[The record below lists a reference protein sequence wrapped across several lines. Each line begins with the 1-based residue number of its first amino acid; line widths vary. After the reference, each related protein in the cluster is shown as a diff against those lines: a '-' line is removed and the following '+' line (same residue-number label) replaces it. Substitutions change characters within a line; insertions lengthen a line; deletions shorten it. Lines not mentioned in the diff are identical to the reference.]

1 MTRVDGVA
9 VRCPRTP
16 ASRRGGRAGSS
27 LRRVDTEVARAVDEG
42 LLIGRSTVV
51 LAAKNHLI
59 VGALREGSS
68 LRDLDIPGFVAAE
81 LLRLSAEQ
89 SEYAERTAIDAKAAR
104 TAVGALRHQHDYRP
118 ADVGVLEE
126 RAVIYAELARSL
138 AELSADTAV
147 TADLAEE
154 ARVAAWD
161 ELGTVIGKR
170 LDLLAR
176 STGDPAYARARRAS
190 MAAVRDVDLPGLEPN
205 YGRWS

>member
-1 MTRVDGVA
+1 
-9 VRCPRTP
+9 
-16 ASRRGGRAGSS
+16 
-27 LRRVDTEVARAVDEG
+27 VDTEVARAVDEG

-51 LAAKNHLI
+51 LAAKNYLI

-68 LRDLDIPGFVAAE
+68 LRDLDVPGFVAEE

-89 SEYAERTAIDAKAAR
+89 KEYAERTAADAKAAR

-126 RAVIYAELARSL
+126 RALIYAELARSL
-138 AELSADTAV
+138 EQLSCDTAA
-147 TADLAEE
+147 TDKLAVE

-161 ELGTVIGKR
+161 ELSAVIGKR

-190 MAAVRDVDLPGLEPN
+190 MAAVREVDLPSLEPN
-205 YGRWS
+205 YWRWS

>member
-1 MTRVDGVA
+1 MRE
-9 VRCPRTP
+9 
-16 ASRRGGRAGSS
+16 
-27 LRRVDTEVARAVDEG
+27 VDTEVARAVDEG

-51 LAAKNHLI
+51 LAAKNYLI

-68 LRDLDIPGFVAAE
+68 LRDLDVAGFVTEE
-81 LLRLSAEQ
+81 LLRLAAEQ
-89 SEYAERTAIDAKAAR
+89 GEYAERTALDAKAAR

-126 RAVIYAELARSL
+126 RALIYSELARSL
-138 AELSADTAV
+138 SELSADDAV
-147 TADLAEE
+147 ADELAEE

-161 ELGTVIGKR
+161 ELSAVIGKR

-205 YGRWS
+205 YWRWT